1 MKIFLILIIVLF
13 VTFSCIEKM
22 PTQKDGKFEYNAVF
36 IDTSGYFNY
45 DSTLGYAPFKNKNI
59 ILESSSYFSD
69 VGQPKKYYK
78 DTDRNGNVLFNNLS
92 YSDYLLYSEF
102 VDVIKFNQNTGEW
115 DSLKV
120 GGIGLPDIN
129 SNNIDTVVVS
139 SVVPNLVI
147 NEIFYAG
154 SDRSTFY
161 FFDQFVELYN
171 ASNEIIYLD
180 GLILCRA
187 SQTYNQNF
195 EINDYVQV
203 LYVFQFPGTPLT
215 GTDYPIEPG
224 EFITVAGDAVDH
236 SQYVNDG
243 LDLSNAEW
251 EFYNPYAGEVDNP
264 AQNVTNILPERS
276 VDFLINLSHNAIV
289 LADGSEWEYGDFYT
303 SGSSQYIHIPISTVI
318 DAVEYSSNPEATK
331 VLTRRL
337 DAGFAGVGMSKYSG
351 KSVERRIP
359 GFDTNNSRLDF
370 VILDDPTP
378 SY

>member
-276 VDFLINLSHNAIV
+276 VDFLINLSHNAI
-289 LADGSEWEYGDFYT
+289 D
-303 SGSSQYIHIPISTVI
+303 
-318 DAVEYSSNPEATK
+318 
-331 VLTRRL
+331 
-337 DAGFAGVGMSKYSG
+337 
-351 KSVERRIP
+351 RI
-359 GFDTNNSRLDF
+359 R
-370 VILDDPTP
+370 I
-378 SY
+378 